1 MKNKAERRRPR
12 VLIEAARCSPAFR
25 AAQKRINFE
34 SLGPTSSKERPPIQT
49 HSTATRIRLRTAV
62 ITLSLTVE
70 ALLGKV
76 IAIGE

>member
-1 MKNKAERRRPR
+1 M
-12 VLIEAARCSPAFR
+12 EAARCRPAFR

-34 SLGPTSSKERPPIQT
+34 NLGPTSSKETSDPNPLYRDQDTPPDG
-49 HSTATRIRLRTAV
+49 HFPS
-62 ITLSLTVE
+62 SLTVE